1 MQFGKRL
8 RDERKKNNLSA
19 EKLAEDCEVSR
30 SYITLIESHK
40 RLPSPKVLPRIAMA
54 LNLKT
59 NVVINWYLEDVRV
72 KLQES
77 IATE

>member
-1 MQFGKRL
+1 
-8 RDERKKNNLSA
+8 
-19 EKLAEDCEVSR
+19 
-30 SYITLIESHK
+30 
-40 RLPSPKVLPRIAMA
+40 MA